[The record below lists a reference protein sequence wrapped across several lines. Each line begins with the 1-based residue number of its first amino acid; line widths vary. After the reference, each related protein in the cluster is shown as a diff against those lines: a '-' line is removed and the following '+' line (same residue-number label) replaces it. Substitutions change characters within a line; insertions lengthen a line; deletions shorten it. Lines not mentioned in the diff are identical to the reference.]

1 MEGAQFNDRLGQ
13 QIMPIQKT
21 RQPKNRPS
29 QARHAEYEFRKPVC
43 VVIVLNVLVLLDG
56 GANLFRHGKHRVLRF
71 QIHLQRGLVRRA
83 VRPGLQDHK
92 AEAEVVPLVDPPVHH
107 EIVDLWIFQHCAVIG
122 GHQQAHVGHGAP
134 LPPLCPDIVPDRVL
148 IQIFFRPVLG
158 VIPLWHD
165 MGKRLHDGSQIPYS
179 RSVWSHSHSSC
190 FLTVS
195 SGVNVSA
202 DGMVSLL

>member
-13 QIMPIQKT
+13 QIMPVQKA
-21 RQPKNRPS
+21 RQCKDRPG
-29 QARHAEYEFRKPVC
+29 QTRHAEYEFRKPVG
-43 VVIVLNVLVLLDG
+43 VVIVLDVLVLLNG
-56 GANLFRHGKHRVLRF
+56 GTDLFRHSKHRVLRF
-71 QIHLQRGLVRRA
+71 QIHLQGGLVRGA
-83 VRPGLQDHK
+83 VRPGLQDHE

-107 EIVDLWIFQHCAVIG
+107 EIVDLWIFQHRAVIG

-134 LPPLCPDIVPDRVL
+134 LPPFCPDIVPDRVL

-165 MGKRLHDGSQIPYS
+165 IGKRLHDGSQIPYS

-195 SGVNVSA
+195 SGVNMSA